1 MPIISNKLSARYE
14 ENQQHNLHEIGGI
27 NKITVLEVF
36 EPMLIPF
43 TTYLYLYLGK
53 GAIAPL

>member
-36 EPMLIPF
+36 EPMLKPF
-43 TTYLYLYLGK
+43 TTYLYVGK
-53 GAIAPL
+53 GTIAAL